1 MPVVAAPGEVAVFT
15 ESDAKVAFDAHGG
28 ECVGWRNSLAPRMLF
43 ALPRCCTGTAEKLH
57 MPVLMCLGDNDL
69 QASPRFAA
77 RIASL
82 MPNVEI
88 RRYPVGHFDV
98 YIGELFEEIS
108 SAGAE
113 FLSRHLVSSRP

>member
-1 MPVVAAPGEVAVFT
+1 
-15 ESDAKVAFDAHGG
+15 
-28 ECVGWRNSLAPRMLF
+28 
-43 ALPRCCTGTAEKLH
+43 

-98 YIGELFEEIS
+98 YIGGELFEEIS